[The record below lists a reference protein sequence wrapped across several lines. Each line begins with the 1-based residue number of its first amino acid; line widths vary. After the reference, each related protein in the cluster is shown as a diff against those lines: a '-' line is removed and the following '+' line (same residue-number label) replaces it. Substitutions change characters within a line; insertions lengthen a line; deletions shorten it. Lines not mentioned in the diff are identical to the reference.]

1 MDVDEYFSSGH
12 TACAGC
18 AMPVVVRHALNVIGK
33 DVIVVNA
40 TSCLEIVSSAYPRS
54 AWGVPYVH
62 SLFENSAAVAAGVV
76 ASLRAQ
82 GNDHTKT
89 IVIAGDGSTYDI
101 GFGVFSGML
110 ERNDDVLYICYD
122 NEAYMNTG
130 NQRSGSTPFGA
141 ATTTSPAGK
150 VVHGKIQSK
159 KPIAEIIAAHRIP
172 YVATAS
178 VGYMADFENKVRKA
192 KDMKGARFILVFSPC
207 VAGWSY
213 DSSKTIELAKLI
225 VDTGLWMLY
234 EIENGSFKLS
244 YRPAQFKPV
253 ADYLKLQRRF
263 KHLNDEEIKKIQ
275 EYINDCWSRVK

>member
-1 MDVDEYFSSGH
+1 MEEYFSPGH

-18 AMPVVVRHALNVIGK
+18 GMPIVIRHALNVLGS

-54 AWGVPYVH
+54 AWGVPYIH
-62 SLFENSAAVAAGVV
+62 SLFENSGAIATGAV

-82 GNDHTKT
+82 GNDHTK
-89 IVIAGDGSTYDI
+89 VVVFAGDGSTYDI
-101 GFGVFSGML
+101 GFGVLSGML

-150 VVHGKIQSK
+150 VKHGKMQWK
-159 KPIAEIIAAHRIP
+159 KPIAEIIAAHKIP

-178 VGYMADFENKVRKA
+178 IGYMADFENKVRKA
-192 KDMKGARFILVFSPC
+192 KDIKGARFILTVSPC
-207 VAGWSY
+207 VTGWNY
-213 DSSKTIELAKLI
+213 DSAKTIELAKLA

-234 EIENGSFKLS
+234 EVEDGKFKLS
-244 YRPAQFKPV
+244 IKPSPFKPV
-253 ADYLKLQRRF
+253 AEYLKMQSRF
-263 KHLNDEEIKKIQ
+263 RHLTEDEIKFIQ
-275 EYINDCWSRVK
+275 EHVNKTLSEIK

>member
-1 MDVDEYFSSGH
+1 MEEYLSPGH

-18 AMPVVVRHALNVIGK
+18 GMPIVIRHALNVIGK

-62 SLFENSAAVAAGVV
+62 SLFENAGAIAAGAV
-76 ASLRAQ
+76 ASLRVQ
-82 GNDHTKT
+82 GNDHTK
-89 IVIAGDGSTYDI
+89 VIIFAGDGSTYDI
-101 GFGVFSGML
+101 GFGVLSGML

-150 VVHGKIQSK
+150 VKHGKMQWK
-159 KPIAEIIAAHRIP
+159 KPIAEIVAAHKIP

-178 VGYMADFENKVRKA
+178 IGYMADFENKVRKA
-192 KDMKGARFILVFSPC
+192 KDMNGARFILVLSPC
-207 VAGWSY
+207 VTGWNY
-213 DSSKTIELAKLI
+213 DSAKTIELAKLA

-234 EIENGSFKLS
+234 EVENGRFNLS
-244 YRPAQFKPV
+244 LRPQQLKPV
-253 ADYLKLQRRF
+253 ADYLKMQGRF
-263 KHLNDEEIKKIQ
+263 KHLTEDEIKLIQ
-275 EYINDCWSRVK
+275 EHVNKSWTELK